1 MNRKAINRSTERVL
15 EEKNI
20 NPRISCERKC
30 QTPSVANQQKKSST
44 FEIKGRIERERSE
57 RREKDTKQ
65 REEY

>member
-30 QTPSVANQQKKSST
+30 QTPSIAHQQKKSSKHLIRKNRKQKNKVL
-44 FEIKGRIERERSE
+44 IKRYRI
-57 RREKDTKQ
+57 TQ
-65 REEY
+65 NI